1 MSLFNSFDRQLLFS
15 ELNSPD
21 MNSNLGVRTP
31 AQRKATARANLGA
44 FAQADGVTALRLGIQ
59 PSTVQ
64 AAPAAVNA
72 TVTMTAANLLTGLIT
87 STTAAAVV
95 ATLPLATALETAY
108 QAQYGNAL
116 GVGDS
121 FELNVINTGGANAF
135 TMTTNTGWTLVGNM
149 VVAFGT
155 SAHFR
160 VQRNSATTYT
170 LYRVS

>member
-1 MSLFNSFDRQLLFS
+1 MAISQAFDRLAGFA
-15 ELNSPD
+15 ELNVPDLGSP
-21 MNSNLGVRTP
+21 LGVRTP
-31 AQRKATARANLGA
+31 AQRKSVARANLGV
-44 FAQADGVTALRLGIQ
+44 FAALDGITNLRLGIQ

-64 AAPAAVNA
+64 ATPAAVNA

-95 ATLPLATALETAY
+95 ATLPLATAMETAY

-116 GVGDS
+116 AVGDS
-121 FELNVINTGGANAF
+121 FEVNVINTGGANAF

-160 VQRNSATTYT
+160 VQRNTATTYT